1 MIKEEFKH
9 ELLNYINGNE
19 SLKEERE
26 ILVKFKNKGIKQNE
40 AKEILEKIALDLSE
54 NEDLQDKVY
63 NILDIVVG
71 WCSSS
76 VRVWEVKEDKLKHND
91 FYDFQKKFISLK
103 EDNKGLQNFK
113 LLDEKFEWSKF
124 KFDKI
129 EFACKSIEDFR
140 EISGLNPFMIDV
152 ENQDF
157 YCFNSKFEEIVV
169 FSVHTI
175 VNSWKNFDEF
185 LKFLTCI
192 K

>member
-26 ILVKFKNKGIKQNE
+26 ILIKFKNKGIKQNE

-54 NEDLQDKVY
+54 NEYLQDRAY

-71 WCSSS
+71 WCSSN
-76 VRVWEVKEDKLKHND
+76 VRVWEVDKQID
-91 FYDFQKKFISLK
+91 FYNFQKRIISLK
-103 EDNKGLQNFK
+103 QNNKSLQNFK
-113 LLDEKFEWSKF
+113 LLDEKFECSKF

-129 EFACKSIEDFR
+129 EFPCESIDDFR
-140 EISGLNPFMIDV
+140 EISGLNPFMVDV

-157 YCFNSKFEEIVV
+157 YCFNSKFQEIVV

-175 VNSWKNFDEF
+175 VKSWKNFEEF
-185 LKFLTCI
+185 FKFLTCI